1 MLSHGGSEDVG
12 DEAMLGVL
20 GAMRENG
27 FAVVRL
33 LPADS
38 AIVSSAIGV
47 LSPTLRK
54 VHTQGIR
61 TGHFGPIAPSLAPSL
76 ATFRERSQLRLESDD
91 AGQPVETAVPRIK
104 CEVHKIRSTAEATAT
119 AADASREELKA
130 VAASAS
136 VVLSRVVQ
144 AVLSALHHS
153 RGTESTPTTGHCL
166 LDTFFYPGEASW
178 RTLCCSEQLPAPCPA
193 HEDPGLLTAI
203 CNDTNAL
210 QAQLHGRW
218 VDIEL
223 EVGQVAIVAG
233 RALAR
238 LTNGIVP
245 ACTHRVRSVAPSRTA
260 LVFEV
265 RPDEAA
271 FERIAATEATRAAQP
286 PGGYVA
292 ERYSKAASALLAIA
306 PPSPRSRCAA
316 AAQSYCTLM

>member
-61 TGHFGPIAPSLAPSL
+61 TGHFGPIAPSLA
-76 ATFRERSQLRLESDD
+76 TFRERSQLRLEYD
-91 AGQPVETAVPRIK
+91 AGQPVAVAVPRIK
-104 CEVHKIRSTAEATAT
+104 CEVHKIMSTAE
-119 AADASREELKA
+119 ASREELNA

-136 VVLSRVVQ
+136 AVLSRVVQ

-178 RTLCCSEQLPAPCPA
+178 RTLCCSEQLPSPCPA

-271 FERIAATEATRAAQP
+271 FERIAATEAARAAQP
-286 PGGYVA
+286 PDGYVA
-292 ERYSKAASALLAIA
+292 ERYSKAAGALLAIA

>member
-1 MLSHGGSEDVG
+1 
-12 DEAMLGVL
+12 
-20 GAMRENG
+20 
-27 FAVVRL
+27 
-33 LPADS
+33 
-38 AIVSSAIGV
+38 
-47 LSPTLRK
+47 
-54 VHTQGIR
+54 
-61 TGHFGPIAPSLAPSL
+61 
-76 ATFRERSQLRLESDD
+76 LESDD
-91 AGQPVETAVPRIK
+91 AGQPVAVAETTMPRIK
-104 CEVHKIRSTAEATAT
+104 CEVHKIMSTAE
-119 AADASREELKA
+119 ASREELNA

-136 VVLSRVVQ
+136 AVLSRVVQ

-153 RGTESTPTTGHCL
+153 RGTESTPTTGHRL

-238 LTNGIVP
+238 LTNGIIP

-271 FERIAATEATRAAQP
+271 FERIAATEAARAAQP
-286 PGGYVA
+286 PDGYVA
-292 ERYSKAASALLAIA
+292 ERYSNAAGALLAIA

>member
-47 LSPTLRK
+47 LSPTLRE

-61 TGHFGPIAPSLAPSL
+61 TGHFGPIAPSLA
-76 ATFRERSQLRLESDD
+76 TFRERSQLRLEADD
-91 AGQPVETAVPRIK
+91 AGQPVAVAETVPRIK
-104 CEVHKIRSTAEATAT
+104 CEVHQIVASAEAKAT
-119 AADASREELKA
+119 AAEASREELKA

-136 VVLSRVVQ
+136 AVLSRVVQ
-144 AVLSALHHS
+144 AVLSALHHC

-223 EVGQVAIVAG
+223 EVGEVAIVAG

-271 FERIAATEATRAAQP
+271 FERIAATEAARAAQP
-286 PGGYVA
+286 PDGYVA
-292 ERYSKAASALLAIA
+292 ERYSNAAGALLAIA

>member
-38 AIVSSAIGV
+38 AILSSAIGV

-61 TGHFGPIAPSLAPSL
+61 TGHFGPIAPSLA
-76 ATFRERSQLRLESDD
+76 TFRERSQLRLEYD
-91 AGQPVETAVPRIK
+91 AGQPVAVAVPRIK
-104 CEVHKIRSTAEATAT
+104 CEVHKIMSTAE
-119 AADASREELKA
+119 ASREELNA

-136 VVLSRVVQ
+136 AVLSRVVQ

-153 RGTESTPTTGHCL
+153 RGTESTPTTGHRL

-178 RTLCCSEQLPAPCPA
+178 RTLCCSEQLPSPCPA

-271 FERIAATEATRAAQP
+271 FERIAATEVARAAQP
-286 PGGYVA
+286 PDGYVA
-292 ERYSKAASALLAIA
+292 ERYSKAAGALLAIA

>member
-38 AIVSSAIGV
+38 AIVYSAIGV

-61 TGHFGPIAPSLAPSL
+61 TGHFGPIAPSLA
-76 ATFRERSQLRLESDD
+76 TFRERSQLRLEYD
-91 AGQPVETAVPRIK
+91 AGQPVAVAVPRIK
-104 CEVHKIRSTAEATAT
+104 CEVHKIMSTAEA
-119 AADASREELKA
+119 SWEELNA

-136 VVLSRVVQ
+136 AVLSRVVQ

-265 RPDEAA
+265 RPDGAA
-271 FERIAATEATRAAQP
+271 FERIAATEVARAAQP
-286 PGGYVA
+286 PDGYVA
-292 ERYSKAASALLAIA
+292 ERYSKAAGALLAIA

>member
-20 GAMRENG
+20 RLMRECG

-33 LPADS
+33 SPVDS

-61 TGHFGPIAPSLAPSL
+61 TGHFGPIAPSLA
-76 ATFRERSQLRLESDD
+76 TFRERSQLRLEYD
-91 AGQPVETAVPRIK
+91 AGQPVAVAETVPRIK
-104 CEVHKIRSTAEATAT
+104 CEVQEIVSTAEATAT

-136 VVLSRVVQ
+136 AVLSRVVQ

-153 RGTESTPTTGHCL
+153 RGTESTPTTGHRL

-223 EVGQVAIVAG
+223 EVGEVAIVAG

-271 FERIAATEATRAAQP
+271 FERIAATEAARAAQP
-286 PGGYVA
+286 PDGYVA
-292 ERYSKAASALLAIA
+292 ERYSKAAGALLAIA

>member
-104 CEVHKIRSTAEATAT
+104 CEVHKILSTAEATAT

-271 FERIAATEATRAAQP
+271 FERIAATEVARAAQP
-286 PGGYVA
+286 PDGYVA
-292 ERYSKAASALLAIA
+292 KRYSKAAGALLAIA

>member
-47 LSPTLRK
+47 LSPTLRE

-61 TGHFGPIAPSLAPSL
+61 TGHFGPIAPSLA
-76 ATFRERSQLRLESDD
+76 TFRERSQLRLEYD
-91 AGQPVETAVPRIK
+91 AGQPVAVAVPRIK
-104 CEVHKIRSTAEATAT
+104 CEVHKIMSMAEATAT
-119 AADASREELKA
+119 AADASREELNA

-136 VVLSRVVQ
+136 AVLSRVVQ

-153 RGTESTPTTGHCL
+153 RGTESTPTTGHRL

-223 EVGQVAIVAG
+223 EVGEVAIVAG

-238 LTNGIVP
+238 LTNGIIP

-271 FERIAATEATRAAQP
+271 FERIAATEAARAAQP
-286 PGGYVA
+286 PDGYVA
-292 ERYSKAASALLAIA
+292 ERYSKAAGALLAIA

>member
-1 MLSHGGSEDVG
+1 MLSHGGSNDVG
-12 DEAMLGVL
+12 DDAMLGVL

-38 AIVSSAIGV
+38 AIVSSAIGA

-54 VHTQGIR
+54 MHTQGIR
-61 TGHFGPIAPSLAPSL
+61 TGHFGPIAPSLA
-76 ATFRERSQLRLESDD
+76 TFRERSQLRLEYD
-91 AGQPVETAVPRIK
+91 AGQPVAVAVPRIK
-104 CEVHKIRSTAEATAT
+104 CEVHKIMSTAE
-119 AADASREELKA
+119 ASREELNA

-136 VVLSRVVQ
+136 AVLSRVVQ

-153 RGTESTPTTGHCL
+153 RGTESTPTTGHRL

-218 VDIEL
+218 LDIEL

-238 LTNGIVP
+238 LTNGIIP

-271 FERIAATEATRAAQP
+271 FERIAATEAARAAQP

-292 ERYSKAASALLAIA
+292 ERYSKAAGALLAIA

>member
-61 TGHFGPIAPSLAPSL
+61 TGHFGPIAPSLA
-76 ATFRERSQLRLESDD
+76 TFRERSQLRLEYD
-91 AGQPVETAVPRIK
+91 AGQPVAVAVPRIK
-104 CEVHKIRSTAEATAT
+104 CEVHKIMSTAE
-119 AADASREELKA
+119 ASREELNA

-136 VVLSRVVQ
+136 AVLSRVVQ

-153 RGTESTPTTGHCL
+153 RGTESTPTTGHRL

-238 LTNGIVP
+238 LMNGIVP
-245 ACTHRVRSVAPSRTA
+245 ACTHRVRSVVPSRTA

-271 FERIAATEATRAAQP
+271 FERIAATEAARAAQP

-292 ERYSKAASALLAIA
+292 ERYSKAAGALLAIA